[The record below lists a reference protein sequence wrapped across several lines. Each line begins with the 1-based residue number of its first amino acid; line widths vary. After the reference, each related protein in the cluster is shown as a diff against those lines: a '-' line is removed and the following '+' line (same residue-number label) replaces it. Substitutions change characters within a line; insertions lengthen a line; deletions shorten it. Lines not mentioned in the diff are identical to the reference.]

1 MTHRTLFHSMQGST
15 GVPDLQDPCRTT
27 FTRQFPVTSPDNA
40 IYWPSIAH
48 PYVEPIFSSAA
59 AGVLAA
65 LIPIICFALTQ
76 LWQQSFTD
84 FASAV
89 LGLAYSMVTGTCFQV
104 ILKKTIGGLRPH
116 FLGVCKP
123 VIPEGLVGVG
133 FQNVMYTAEEVC
145 TGDAKE
151 IRNAL
156 ESFPSGHAEV
166 AFAGFGYL
174 AIYLFAHLRITS
186 LTRRRGSHWRL
197 LLVIAPLLL
206 ATYLASTL
214 VLGYHHHAYDVFFG
228 AFIGWFMAFMGYRTV
243 FMGIFDG
250 RWNTVPYLKL
260 PPREGRGTGV
270 KQSMGSE
277 ETAFD
282 DGRPATN
289 GMLHAPQMGNG
300 HVERSPV

>member
-1 MTHRTLFHSMQGST
+1 
-15 GVPDLQDPCRTT
+15 
-27 FTRQFPVTSPDNA
+27 
-40 IYWPSIAH
+40 
-48 PYVEPIFSSAA
+48 
-59 AGVLAA
+59 
-65 LIPIICFALTQ
+65 
-76 LWQQSFTD
+76 
-84 FASAV
+84 
-89 LGLAYSMVTGTCFQV
+89 MVTGTCFQV

-123 VIPEGLVGVG
+123 VIPDGLVGVG
-133 FQNVMYTAEEVC
+133 FEGVMYTASQVC

-197 LLVIAPLLL
+197 LLVVAPLLL

-243 FMGIFDG
+243 YRGIFDA
-250 RWNTVPYLKL
+250 RWNTVPYLTL
-260 PPREGRGTGV
+260 PPRGEARGWKQNGRSV
-270 KQSMGSE
+270 GSE

-282 DGRPATN
+282 EGRPATN
-289 GMLHAPQMGNG
+289 GGVHVPRAGDGQVNG
-300 HVERSPV
+300 SAV